1 MKAQQLKIMQQFEIR
16 VTAFKKFTENRNVF
30 LITVTRYS
38 KSLLQLGCEICEAEN
53 EQELAEKSYQTI

>member
-1 MKAQQLKIMQQFEIR
+1 MQQFEIR